1 MKLLETVKRINK
13 ETEYDVLKKMS
24 NDLFKLIDNA
34 TTNNIFIMND
44 DEDTVELKIIMP
56 SFKRLINEM
65 PIMTLNKIW
74 MIMKNDHPEILDINE
89 DESLKQTIY
98 LKIKK

>member
-1 MKLLETVKRINK
+1 MKLLETIKRINE

-24 NDLFKLIDNA
+24 EDIFKLIDNA

-44 DEDTVELKIIMP
+44 NEDTVELKIIMP
-56 SFKRLINEM
+56 SFKRLINQM
-65 PIMTLNKIW
+65 SIMTLNKIW
-74 MIMKNDHPEILDINE
+74 MIMKINHPEILDINE
-89 DESLKQTIY
+89 DESLKATVY

>member
-1 MKLLETVKRINK
+1 MKLLETIKRINK

-24 NDLFKLIDNA
+24 EDIFKLIDNA
-34 TTNNIFIMND
+34 TTYNIFIMND

-56 SFKRLINEM
+56 SFKRLINQM

-89 DESLKQTIY
+89 DDSLKQTIY

>member
-24 NDLFKLIDNA
+24 EDIFKLIDNA
-34 TTNNIFIMND
+34 TTNNIFIIND
-44 DEDTVELKIIMP
+44 NEDTVELKIVIP
-56 SFKRLINEM
+56 SFKRLINQM
-65 PIMTLNKIW
+65 SIITLNQIW
-74 MIMKNDHPEILDINE
+74 MIMKINHPEILDINE
-89 DESLKQTIY
+89 DESLKATVY